1 MQGLS
6 IHQLTP
12 KKRNNRIV
20 AQTPA
25 VIAFLSFCVSLFFVS
40 CNKVKTEISAPP
52 LTGYKKDTAAVNA
65 LNKKANGFSQTN
77 FDSMRFYSK
86 QAYAIASEIGY
97 PEGKARSR
105 GIEAMYQ
112 RRKGNYAESIAI
124 CLEVIKTYDSLGL
137 IKRRITTQSL
147 LADTYKEMGGDKGTA
162 EYLQK
167 GLELAKATQKAAEQ
181 YNFPDEVIAALNEQ
195 GIILRD
201 MSQHSDRKDLMDSAL
216 VLYERGVQI
225 IQQTGQ
231 GEDQLGK
238 LYNNISQ
245 VYNEHRGDYPRALDY
260 LFKAVAF
267 NTQRNNFMSLS
278 YNYGNISDVYA
289 RQNDLSRAKIY
300 AHQMLYVS
308 EVLKAPH
315 RKVNAYRNLTRVSRK
330 MNQFD
335 SALYYNEL
343 AVEISDSLNNV
354 EKAAQIADMQ
364 VKYETDKVN
373 SKNNELVAVNRIRQ
387 QQLWFA
393 GGAAL
398 IMGALVLISVIQN
411 RRLRLQKKQIADQSD
426 RLQWMMKELH
436 HRVKNNLQI
445 VSSLLNLQSYRLKDE
460 ESVAAIKESQL
471 RVQAM
476 SLMHQR
482 LYQVDDVSM
491 VNFKLYLTDLAETLM
506 RAYGYGADDFDLKI
520 EVEQEFLDVD
530 TVMPMGLLVNE
541 IITNSFKY
549 AYKDVSRP
557 ELLIRLAAGDKQLKL
572 EIADNGPGMSDS
584 GNKAGF
590 GKKLIAALTQQ
601 LKAKYT
607 VDTTNGTSY
616 TFDIPYTKEKA
627 A

>member
-1 MQGLS
+1 MS
-6 IHQLTP
+6 KTT
-12 KKRNNRIV
+12 V
-20 AQTPA
+20 
-25 VIAFLSFCVSLFFVS
+25 VILFLSVSLLILFSS
-40 CNKVKTEISAPP
+40 CNKSKVDTAPSDIAAY
-52 LTGYKKDTAAVNA
+52 TKDTAAVHA
-65 LNKKANGFSQTN
+65 LIKKANSFTQTN
-77 FDSMRFYSK
+77 FDSMRY
-86 QAYAIASEIGY
+86 YAKKAFDIASQIKYG
-97 PEGKARSR
+97 EGRARAR
-105 GIEAMYQ
+105 GIEGNYQ

-124 CLEVIKTYDSLGL
+124 CLEVIKSFDSLNL
-137 IKRRITTQSL
+137 VKRRIVIQSFL
-147 LADTYKEMGGDKGTA
+147 SDTYKEMGGEKGTA
-162 EYLQK
+162 EYLKK
-167 GLELAKATQKAAEQ
+167 GLELAKQTEKDAEDN
-181 YNFPDEVIAALNEQ
+181 NFPDEVVAALNQQ

-201 MSQHSDRKDLMDSAL
+201 MSKHFGPASLMDSAL
-216 VLYERGVQI
+216 LLYEKGVRI
-225 IQQTGQ
+225 IQQSGQ

-245 VYNEHRGDYPRALDY
+245 VYNEYRKDYSRALDY
-260 LFKAVAF
+260 LFRAVAF
-267 NTQRNNFMSLS
+267 NKERNNFMSLS
-278 YNYGNISDVYA
+278 YNYGNISDVYTSL
-289 RQNDLSRAKIY
+289 NDMAKAKSF
-300 AHQMLYVS
+300 AHAMLYVS
-308 EVLKAPH
+308 EELKAPH

-330 MNQFD
+330 LKEFD

-343 AVEISDSLNNV
+343 AVDISDSLNNV

-364 VKYETDKVN
+364 VKYETDKVT
-373 SKNNELVAVNRIRQ
+373 SRNNELVVTNKLRN

-393 GGAAL
+393 GIAAS
-398 IMGALVLISVIQN
+398 IMLLLVVISVIQN
-411 RRLRLQKKQIADQSD
+411 RRLRLQKKQIAQQSD

-506 RAYGYGADDFDLKI
+506 RAYGYGADDFDLAI
-520 EVEQEFLDVD
+520 DVEQEFLDVD

-549 AYKDVSRP
+549 AYKDVARP
-557 ELLIRLAAGDKQLKL
+557 ALRIHLASADKQLKL
-572 EIADNGPGMSDS
+572 EVGDNGPGMVDTAS
-584 GNKAGF
+584 KAGF

-607 VDTTNGTSY
+607 VDTTNGTLY
-616 TFDIPYTKEKA
+616 TFNIPYTKEKA